1 MAENYMQLDVVTP
14 QKAILS
20 RMVEAVIAPGSSG
33 EFGVLIGHT
42 PFLTTL
48 KPGQLIAKAEDRD
61 IYMAVSGGFAEIIG
75 NRVIVLAE
83 SAEMAEDI
91 DEAAVKA
98 EIEQAE
104 QKMKSLAKDDE
115 ELVKWEMKIRKAEIK
130 LRVLENW
137 QKSS

>member
-1 MAENYMQLDVVTP
+1 
-14 QKAILS
+14 
-20 RMVEAVIAPGSSG
+20 MVEAVIAPGSSG